1 MTTFDH
7 LVLDA
12 SLADAD
18 EQHRGDAAA
27 PPNVH
32 WQPGNALAR
41 LVACV
46 GAIVTLT
53 EAVLWR
59 LTVLKLVA
67 AANEARYTSQ
77 ATAEVEAAAAELA
90 EAEAARTTIV
100 DTLATEMGV
109 PAEDLSLAVIAG
121 WAPEG
126 VATALTAYRRR
137 LNALASE
144 MQSTTAQIRRHV
156 SVNLRHLDAVLGD
169 IHGKPATYNADG
181 RATTAP
187 TRPRVQRSL

>member
-12 SLADAD
+12 
-18 EQHRGDAAA
+18 A
-27 PPNVH
+27 PAETDQLLPAH
-32 WQPGNALAR
+32 LQPGGAIAR
-41 LVACV
+41 LVSCV
-46 GAIVTLT
+46 GRIVTLT

-67 AANEARYTSQ
+67 AANESRYTTM
-77 ATAEVEAAAAELA
+77 ATAEVELAASELA
-90 EAEAARTTIV
+90 EAEHARTMIV
-100 DTLATEMGV
+100 EVLASAMGAA
-109 PAEDLSLAVIAG
+109 AEELSLAVIAS

-126 VATALTAYRRR
+126 VASALTAYRRR
-137 LNALASE
+137 LNVLATE

-169 IHGKPATYNADG
+169 MHGKPATYNADG
-181 RATTAP
+181 RTTAAP
-187 TRPRVQRSL
+187 DRPRVQRSL